1 MKDVDRLLR
10 SRGLPCG
17 VIALVALVL
26 RVVSASG
33 PYYVDAM
40 RHVYAIESGWLV
52 IHPPGY
58 FLFNAIG
65 FVLSHLLHVSAGSA
79 LQILNIAFSVAG
91 AAVFYLLVSRIAA
104 IPSPFLL
111 ALAYVCSPIVWFA
124 GDIHSTYA
132 AMTLFAPLLILVV
145 ECEQSFIWGCVLWAV
160 MTGFRPSDGVF
171 VLPWMVFQSLRFPW
185 KRRLVGVAAAI
196 PLVAAWWI
204 PTARITR
211 GNMAAPLRASDMQVH
226 RLAQGVLSGHV
237 GIHALVNVFH
247 AAAGVT
253 MTWGLLTPFVC
264 LGAAAF
270 ARNAVVRSMTVFL
283 APGVAFLFLYFISD
297 GLYFAYAAAAGMVLA
312 GVYLARW
319 SPRQRQAGY
328 AVAICASLLFMGCA
342 RTADG
347 KGSRMRAVADAYFL
361 KYSVP
366 SLKEKKDPRL
376 ASLLNACGD
385 SSVQGGCTD

>member
-10 SRGLPCG
+10 SRALPCS
-17 VIALVALVL
+17 VVALVALVL

-33 PYYVDAM
+33 PYYVDAF
-40 RHVYAIESGWLV
+40 RHVYAIESGKLV
-52 IHPPGY
+52 IHAPGY

-65 FVLSHLLHVSAGSA
+65 FVLSHLLHASAGSA

-91 AAVFYLLVSRIAA
+91 AAVFYLLVSRITA
-104 IPSPFLL
+104 ITSPFLL
-111 ALAYVCSPIVWFA
+111 ALAYVCSPIVWFS

-145 ECEQSFIWGCVLWAV
+145 ECERSFIWGCVVWAV
-160 MTGFRPSDGVF
+160 MTGFRPSDGIF
-171 VLPWMVFQSLRFPW
+171 VLPWMVFQALRFPW
-185 KRRLVGVAAAI
+185 KKRLIGITAAM
-196 PLVAAWWI
+196 PLVAGWWI
-204 PTARITR
+204 PTAKLAHS
-211 GNMAAPLRASDMQVH
+211 NMTSPLRSSGVQAH

-237 GIHALVNVFH
+237 GIHAFVNMFH

-264 LGAAAF
+264 LGAVAF

-283 APGVAFLFLYFISD
+283 VPGVAFLFLYFISD
-297 GLYFAYAAAAGMVLA
+297 GLYFAYAAAAGLVLA

-328 AVAICASLLFMGCA
+328 AVAIAASLLFMGCA
-342 RTADG
+342 RAADG
-347 KGSRMRAVADAYFL
+347 KSSRIRAVTDAYFL
-361 KYSVP
+361 KYSVR
-366 SLKEKKDPRL
+366 SLKEKKSPRL
-376 ASLLNACGD
+376 ANLLDACGD
-385 SSVQGGCTD
+385 SSVRGPCKD

>member
-10 SRGLPCG
+10 SRALLCGL
-17 VIALVALVL
+17 IALVTLVL
-26 RVVSASG
+26 RLLSASG
-33 PYYVDAM
+33 PYYVDAIT
-40 RHVYAIESGWLV
+40 HVYVIEHGILV
-52 IHPPGY
+52 MHPPGY

-104 IPSPFLL
+104 ITSPFLL
-111 ALAYVCSPIVWFA
+111 ALVYVCSPIVWFA

-132 AMTLFAPLLILVV
+132 AMTLFAPLLILIV

-171 VLPWMVFQSLRFPW
+171 VLPWMVFQALRFPW
-185 KRRLVGVAAAI
+185 KKRLIGMAAAI

-204 PTARITR
+204 PTAELVHS
-211 GNMAAPLRASDMQVH
+211 NMASPLRFSGMQVH
-226 RLAQGVLSGHV
+226 RLAQGILSGHV

-247 AAAGVT
+247 AAAGAT

-264 LGAAAF
+264 LGVAAF

-283 APGVAFLFLYFISD
+283 APGVVFLFLYFISD

-328 AVAICASLLFMGCA
+328 AVAIAASLLFMGCA
-342 RTADG
+342 RPADG
-347 KGSRMRAVADAYFL
+347 KSSRVRAVADAYFL
-361 KYSVP
+361 KYSVR
-366 SLKEKKDPRL
+366 SLKAKKNPRL
-376 ASLLNACGD
+376 ASLLGECHD
-385 SSVQGGCTD
+385 SSVLGGCKE

>member
-1 MKDVDRLLR
+1 MKNVDRLLR
-10 SRGLPCG
+10 SRALPCS
-17 VIALVALVL
+17 VVALVALVL

-33 PYYVDAM
+33 PYYVDAF
-40 RHVYAIESGWLV
+40 RHVYAIESGKLV
-52 IHPPGY
+52 IHAPGY

-65 FVLSHLLHVSAGSA
+65 FVLSHLLHASAGSA

-171 VLPWMVFQSLRFPW
+171 VLPWMVFQALRFPW
-185 KRRLVGVAAAI
+185 KKRLIGMAAAI

-204 PTARITR
+204 PTAKLSRSD
-211 GNMAAPLRASDMQVH
+211 MASPLRFSGMQVH

-319 SPRQRQAGY
+319 SRRQRQAGY

-342 RTADG
+342 RPADG
-347 KGSRMRAVADAYFL
+347 KSSRIRAVADAYFM

-366 SLKEKKDPRL
+366 SLKEKKDLRL
-376 ASLLNACGD
+376 ASLLDACGD

>member
-65 FVLSHLLHVSAGSA
+65 FLLSHLLHVSAGSA

-171 VLPWMVFQSLRFPW
+171 VLPWMVFQALRFPW
-185 KRRLVGVAAAI
+185 KKRLIGMAAAI

-204 PTARITR
+204 PTAKLSR
-211 GNMAAPLRASDMQVH
+211 SDM
-226 RLAQGVLSGHV
+226 A
-237 GIHALVNVFH
+237 
-247 AAAGVT
+247 
-253 MTWGLLTPFVC
+253 
-264 LGAAAF
+264 
-270 ARNAVVRSMTVFL
+270 
-283 APGVAFLFLYFISD
+283 
-297 GLYFAYAAAAGMVLA
+297 
-312 GVYLARW
+312 
-319 SPRQRQAGY
+319 
-328 AVAICASLLFMGCA
+328 
-342 RTADG
+342 
-347 KGSRMRAVADAYFL
+347 
-361 KYSVP
+361 
-366 SLKEKKDPRL
+366 
-376 ASLLNACGD
+376 
-385 SSVQGGCTD
+385 